1 MSIFKRT
8 VPALRSNRPHDPFA
22 LMNEIMSSMWSDN
35 PSSSMM
41 KEFAPS
47 IEVKET
53 KNDYSVIAE
62 IPGMAKEDIDV
73 SFENNT
79 LYLKGEK
86 KSHRENKD
94 DERVHYSERFYG
106 SFMRAIPFGD
116 EIDAGKI
123 EADYNN
129 GVLSVKL
136 AKVPVDVK
144 PAASKIPVR

>member
-22 LMNEIMSSMWSDN
+22 MMNEIMNSMWN
-35 PSSSMM
+35 EPPSM
-41 KEFAPS
+41 KEFTPS

-62 IPGMAKEDIDV
+62 LPGMSKEDIDV

-79 LYLKGEK
+79 LYIRGEK
-86 KSHRENKD
+86 KSQRENKE
-94 DERVHYSERFYG
+94 DEKVHYTERFYG
-106 SFMRAIPFGD
+106 SFMRSIPFGD

-123 EADYNN
+123 EADYNS

-136 AKVPVDVK
+136 AKIPVDVK
-144 PAASKIPVR
+144 PVASKIPVR

>member
-8 VPALRSNRPHDPFA
+8 VPVLRSNRPHDPFA
-22 LMNEIMSSMWSDN
+22 MMNEIMNSMWN
-35 PSSSMM
+35 EAPSM

-62 IPGMAKEDIDV
+62 LPGMSKEDIDV
-73 SFENNT
+73 SFENNI
-79 LYLKGEK
+79 LYLRGEK
-86 KSHRENKD
+86 KSQRENKE
-94 DERVHYSERFYG
+94 DEKIHYTERFYG

-116 EIDAGKI
+116 EIDASKI
-123 EADYNN
+123 EADYNS

-136 AKVPVDVK
+136 AKIPVDVK
-144 PAASKIPVR
+144 PVASKIPVR